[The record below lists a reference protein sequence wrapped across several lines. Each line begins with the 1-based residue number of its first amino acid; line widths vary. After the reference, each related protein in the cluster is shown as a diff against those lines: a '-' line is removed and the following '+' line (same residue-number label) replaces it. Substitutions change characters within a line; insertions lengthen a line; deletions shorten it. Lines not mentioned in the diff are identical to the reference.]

1 MRGVA
6 ARRWKPVA
14 FAVVAAFVVAA
25 IGGLATDTGTWY
37 QQLRKPSWQPPDWLF
52 GPVWTTIYAL
62 LVIAGVRGWLR
73 ATSGASREWLIVLFA
88 SNGFVNVLWSLLFF
102 RLQRPDWALAEVGVL
117 WSSVLVLTIVLGL
130 RDRLGGILIA
140 PYLAWVS
147 FAAFLNLTIV
157 ALNAPFTGR

>member
-25 IGGLATDTGTWY
+25 IGGLATDTGPWY

-62 LVIAGVRGWLR
+62 LVIAGVRGWRR
-73 ATSGASREWLIVLFA
+73 ATPGASREWLIVMFA

-117 WSSVLVLTIVLGL
+117 WSSVLVLTTVLGL
-130 RDRLGGILIA
+130 RDRLGGILIV